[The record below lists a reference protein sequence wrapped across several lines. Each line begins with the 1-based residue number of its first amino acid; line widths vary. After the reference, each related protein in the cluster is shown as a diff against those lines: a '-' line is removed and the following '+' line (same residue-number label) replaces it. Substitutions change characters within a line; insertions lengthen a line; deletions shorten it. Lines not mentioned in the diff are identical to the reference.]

1 MRKEYLKIVTV
12 LFIQSQDN
20 MYPII
25 NLLSFNYLPVR

>member
-25 NLLSFNYLPVR
+25 HLLSFNYLPVR

>member
-20 MYPII
+20 MYPIN